1 MITKRINSDDKDF
14 QELVTELDR
23 ELEMRDGDEHPF
35 YSQFNKTDKIK
46 QVIIAYD
53 QDIAVGCGAL
63 KEYSNDT
70 MEVKRIFVR
79 LNKRGLGIASKILN
93 ELENWSKELG
103 YRKCI
108 LETGKKQ
115 PEAIQLYKKNQYQL
129 IPNYGPYE
137 DVEDSVCFVKEL

>member
-137 DVEDSVCFVKEL
+137 DVENSVCFVKEL